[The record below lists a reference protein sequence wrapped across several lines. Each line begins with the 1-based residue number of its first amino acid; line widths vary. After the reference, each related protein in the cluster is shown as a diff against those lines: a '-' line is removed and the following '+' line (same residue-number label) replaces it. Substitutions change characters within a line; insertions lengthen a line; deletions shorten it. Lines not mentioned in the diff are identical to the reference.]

1 MGRGGDSDGPY
12 PTPPA
17 SARSNASVRSAASYR
32 KLESRHATQKLA
44 DLISM
49 KVQMDATMAKTKI
62 PARSKTELMKLAS
75 DEAAKAVNSGSVQL
89 NALPKQI
96 RAGFL
101 LRNTDASLAA
111 AVEAGAEACVDA
123 LADSAAARAAPT
135 PAPVANNVALEVDP
149 AAKDKTHPKFQRRLP
164 PVNVAGRQVPLE
176 LLIRDKIMQRGR
188 GGAHQLRKAFQVFD
202 ADGNG
207 LISVD
212 EMEVFLNSI
221 NIKVARKTL
230 YRFFELWASDKT
242 REDMDR
248 WDEVED
254 DDKTTLNYMEFI
266 QKILPADYPKR
277 ENMYSDD
284 IASLAFEDRAKPM
297 GEEDITTTREFE
309 IAFRDKVASRSVGG
323 GSEQMKQFK
332 MFDEQSKGYVAFDDL
347 IRSARRW
354 NLNPSEEVLNEIK
367 YLWCKPENRKS
378 GVIDFYD
385 FVNKV
390 LPKDFKDVNDVLKV
404 FYLKMTENWTALRD
418 AFRNMDRDGSGTIDR
433 SEILDELK
441 RMNIIIPPDL
451 AQSFADQ
458 FDSDGDGEIDFAE
471 FSRAIRAMDPDKK
484 KKDQSTIG
492 LLWDPDQYAAR
503 RILEHRPPSHASLH
517 SEAPDDELTEENQ
530 VGMMSRRMLN
540 KHGVDMH
547 EAVSVNGR
555 LVGQITV
562 DEHGHFLQDG
572 IPINFTQ
579 VLRDKIYRKRGGV
592 HELRNLFQS
601 LDKDGSGA
609 VSRFEFREFLK
620 PYNLNLSDDALM
632 ALVDMFDDDSDGLI
646 TFNEFCQRVMPND
659 YDMLTSVD
667 ATTGTTTQT
676 MQGVPSMVRNRARR
690 IVQPAQ
696 KTNFGMFDSKMLAPA
711 PTDARAINLIRE
723 KVAQRTRNAN
733 DNGPGVQLRD
743 ALALYDHQKS
753 GRIEMDAFRRVLE
766 RYNVFLEDCEFDA
779 LAAKYVDEGTAE
791 DAEGV
796 TMMEYKPFLAKVL
809 AAKHGVSGAFG
820 PHVPGQWV
828 RVGANVV
835 KRPSSTPRPPSV
847 ATAAISG
854 MREVPAA
861 NRPNS
866 PRAIMTRP
874 GSVKHL
880 RASALKD
887 LSAAMYYTPRSV
899 APFLASRSGLS
910 NVSGK
915 IGSSANWGGNAPLSA
930 R

>member
-1 MGRGGDSDGPY
+1 MGRGGDGEAY
-12 PTPPA
+12 PVPPS

-49 KVQMDATMAKTKI
+49 KVQMDATQSKTKI
-62 PARSKTELMKLAS
+62 PAKSKTALLKLAGV
-75 DEAAKAVNSGSVQL
+75 EAAKAVDSGAVALNS
-89 NALPKQI
+89 LPKQI

-101 LRNTDASLAA
+101 LKNSDEALAA
-111 AVEAGAEACVDA
+111 VIEGG
-123 LADSAAARAAPT
+123 AAACMAGLAELAVPKAAAAMPEEPVKKPKPT
-135 PAPVANNVALEVDP
+135 VDMEVDP
-149 AAKDKTHPKFQRRLP
+149 KLHPKFQRRLP
-164 PVNVAGRQVPLE
+164 PVNVAGRPVPLE
-176 LLIRDKIMQRGR
+176 QLIRDKIMQRGR

-212 EMEVFLNSI
+212 EMEVFLKSI
-221 NIKVARKTL
+221 NIKVGRKTL
-230 YRFFELWASDKT
+230 YRFFELWASEKT

-297 GEEDITTTREFE
+297 GEEGITTTREFE
-309 IAFRDKVASRSVGG
+309 IAFRDKVAARSTGG

-332 MFDEQSKGYVAFDDL
+332 MFDEQSKGYVEFDDL
-347 IRSARRW
+347 IRSAKRW
-354 NLNPSEEVLNEIK
+354 NLNPSDEVLKEVRH
-367 YLWCKPENRKS
+367 LWCKPQNVES

-390 LPKDFKDVNDVLKV
+390 LPKDFKDVDDVLKV
-404 FYLKMTENWTALRD
+404 FYSKMTENWTALRD

-433 SEILDELK
+433 GEILDELK

-458 FDSDGDGEIDFAE
+458 FDADGDGEIDFAE

-484 KKDQSTIG
+484 KQKNKATIG

-503 RILEHRPPSHASLH
+503 RIQEHRPPSHASLH
-517 SEAPDDELTEENQ
+517 SEAPDDELKEENQ
-530 VGMMSRRMLN
+530 TGMMSRRMVN

-547 EAVSVNGR
+547 EAKSVRGN
-555 LVGQITV
+555 LVGQITLD
-562 DEHGHFLQDG
+562 DEGRFLQDG
-572 IPINFTQ
+572 IPIDFTQ

-620 PYNLNLSDDALM
+620 PYNLNLSDGALL
-632 ALVDMFDDDSDGLI
+632 ALVDMFDDDHDGLI

-659 YDMLTSVD
+659 YDMLTIVEP
-667 ATTGTTTQT
+667 ATGTTTQT

-711 PTDARAINLIRE
+711 PKDSRAINLVRE

-733 DNGPGVQLRD
+733 DNGPGIQLRD
-743 ALALYDHQKS
+743 ALALYDTQKS

-766 RYNVFLEDCEFDA
+766 RYNVFLEDAEFDA
-779 LAAKYVDEGTAE
+779 LSHKYADG
-791 DAEGV
+791 DSG
-796 TMMEYKPFLAKVL
+796 MMQYKPFLQKVL

-820 PHVPGQWV
+820 PHVPAPWSLTQQPP
-828 RVGANVV
+828 R
-835 KRPSSTPRPPSV
+835 TPRSAQGGRTSSQAGLPGLPS
-847 ATAAISG
+847 ASS
-854 MREVPAA
+854 VPAA

-866 PRAIMTRP
+866 PRAIMSRP
-874 GSVKHL
+874 STSSGPH
-880 RASALKD
+880 ADLKE
-887 LSAAMYYTPRSV
+887 LSTAMYYTPHSV
-899 APFLASRSGLS
+899 APFITSRSGLG

-915 IGSSANWGGNAPLSA
+915 IGNGSGWASISA

>member
-1 MGRGGDSDGPY
+1 MGSGGDGDGAY

-17 SARSNASVRSAASYR
+17 SARSGASVRSAASYR

-49 KVQMDATMAKTKI
+49 KVQMDASKAKTKI
-62 PARSKTELMKLAS
+62 PAKAKTQLLKLAGV
-75 DEAAKAVNSGSVQL
+75 EAAKAVDSGAVQL
-89 NALPKQI
+89 SSLPKQI

-101 LRNTDASLAA
+101 LKNQDPALAA
-111 AVEAGAEACVDA
+111 AIEGGAAACVA
-123 LADSAAARAAPT
+123 GLAAQATKKPTAPVQAT
-135 PAPVANNVALEVDP
+135 TPPAPELETPVP
-149 AAKDKTHPKFQRRLP
+149 ATHPKFERRLP
-164 PVNVAGRQVPLE
+164 PVSVAGKPVPLE
-176 LLIRDKIMQRGR
+176 QLIRDKIMQRGR

-212 EMEVFLNSI
+212 EMEVFLKSI

-230 YRFFELWASDKT
+230 YRFFELWATDAT
-242 REDMDR
+242 RADMDK

-284 IASLAFEDRAKPM
+284 IASLAFEDRSKPL
-297 GEEDITTTREFE
+297 GEDEITTTREFE
-309 IAFRDKVASRSVGG
+309 SAFREKVASRSQGG

-332 MFDEQSKGYVAFDDL
+332 MFDEQSKGYVVFDDL
-347 IRSARRW
+347 IRAAKRW
-354 NLNPSEEVLNEIK
+354 NLNPTSQVCNEVR
-367 YLWCKPENRKS
+367 YLWCKPENRES

-390 LPKDFKDVNDVLKV
+390 LPADFKDVEDVLKV
-404 FYLKMTENWTALRD
+404 FYSKMTENWTALRD

-441 RMNIIIPPDL
+441 RMNIVIPPDL
-451 AQSFADQ
+451 AQNFADQ
-458 FDSDGDGEIDFAE
+458 FDADGDGEIDFAE
-471 FSRAIRAMDPDKK
+471 FSRAIRAMDPDKQKTK
-484 KKDQSTIG
+484 KKATIG
-492 LLWDPDQYAAR
+492 QLWDPDMYAAR
-503 RILEHRPPSHASLH
+503 RIEEHRPPSHASLH
-517 SEAPDDELTEENQ
+517 SEAVDDELKEENQ
-530 VGMMSRRMLN
+530 TGLTARRLLN
-540 KHGVDMH
+540 KDGIDLH
-547 EAVSVNGR
+547 EARNIHGR
-555 LVGQITV
+555 AVGQITY
-562 DEHGHFLQDG
+562 DELGNFRQDG
-572 IPINFTQ
+572 VPINFTQ

-620 PYNLNLSDDALM
+620 PYNLNLSDEALL

-659 YDMLTSVD
+659 YNMLTTVD
-667 ATTGTTTQT
+667 PVTGNVTQA
-676 MQGVPSMVRNRARR
+676 MQGVPAMVRERARR
-690 IVQPAQ
+690 IVQPGQ
-696 KTNFGMFDSKMLAPA
+696 TTNFGMFDSKMVPPA
-711 PTDARAINLIRE
+711 PKDDRAINLVRE

-733 DNGPGVQLRD
+733 DNAPAMQLRD
-743 ALALYDHQKS
+743 ALALYDTQKN

-766 RYNVFLEDCEFDA
+766 RYNVFLEDKEFEA
-779 LAAKYVDEGTAE
+779 LSAKYADGQP
-791 DAEGV
+791 G
-796 TMMEYKPFLAKVL
+796 MMQYKPFLQKVL
-809 AAKHGVSGAFG
+809 AAKHGASGAFG
-820 PHVPGQWV
+820 PHVPGPWSLTQSP
-828 RVGANVV
+828 RMMTQSPRSSRGS
-835 KRPSSTPRPPSV
+835 RPGSSYGQLPDLPSS
-847 ATAAISG
+847 AG
-854 MREVPAA
+854 VPAA

-866 PRAIMTRP
+866 PRAIMSRP
-874 GSVKHL
+874 RTGQSTEQFEL
-880 RASALKD
+880 QE
-887 LSAAMYYTPRSV
+887 LSSAMYYTPRSV
-899 APFLASRSGLS
+899 APFLTSRSGLG

-915 IGSSANWGGNAPLSA
+915 IGNGADWGTLTA